1 MSEASPL
8 TRLFYRYGVSAHGR
22 LAFAVAGVTVVLD
35 QLSKWWVVHVLN
47 LPERQQIEVLPPIFN
62 LSMVWNHGVTF
73 GMFRDSGQV
82 GRWLLVLVACVAVAA
97 LVYFA
102 RSAQRLTPA
111 VGMGLILGGA
121 IGNNLIDRVLIG
133 AVADFL
139 DFSGLHFPWVFN
151 VADSAID
158 VGVVCLAVD
167 LLGLEPSAQKKA

>member
-1 MSEASPL
+1 MSEPSPL
-8 TRLFYRYGVSAHGR
+8 TRLFDRYAVTSHGR
-22 LAFAVAGVTVVLD
+22 LAFAVAGATLILD

-82 GRWLLVLVACVAVAA
+82 GRWLLVLVACGAVAA
-97 LVYFA
+97 LIYFA
-102 RSAQRLTPA
+102 RSAQRLIPA
-111 VGMGLILGGA
+111 IGMGLILGGA
-121 IGNNLIDRVLIG
+121 IGNNLIDRVYIG

-151 VADSAID
+151 IADTAID
-158 VGVVCLAVD
+158 IGVACLAAD
-167 LLGLEPSAQKKA
+167 LLGVDPIAPKKA

>member
-8 TRLFYRYGVSAHGR
+8 ARLFERYGVTAHGR
-22 LAFAVAGVTVVLD
+22 LAFAVAGATLVLD
-35 QLSKWWVVHVLN
+35 QISKWWVVHVLH
-47 LPERQQIEVLPPIFN
+47 LPERFQIEVAPPIFN

-102 RSAQRLTPA
+102 RSAQRLIPA
-111 VGMGLILGGA
+111 IGMGLILGGA

-139 DFSGLHFPWVFN
+139 DFSGLQFPWVFN
-151 VADSAID
+151 VADMAID
-158 VGVVCLAVD
+158 IGVACLAID
-167 LLGLEPSAQKKA
+167 LLGLEPSAPKKA

>member
-1 MSEASPL
+1 MSEASPV
-8 TRLFYRYGVSAHGR
+8 TRLFDRLGVSAHGR
-22 LAFAVAGVTVVLD
+22 IAFAVAGVTLVLD
-35 QLSKWWVVHVLN
+35 QLSKWWIVRVLH
-47 LPERQQIEVLPPIFN
+47 LPERFQIEVLPPIFN

-82 GRWLLVLVACVAVAA
+82 GRWLLVLVACLAVGA

-102 RSAQRLTPA
+102 RSAQRIIPA

-121 IGNNLIDRVLIG
+121 VGNNLIDRVFIG

-151 VADSAID
+151 VADMAID
-158 VGVVCLAVD
+158 VGVACLALD
-167 LLGLEPSAQKKA
+167 LLSAEPDAPKKA

>member
-1 MSEASPL
+1 MSEASSL
-8 TRLFYRYGVSAHGR
+8 SRLFDRFSVTAHGR
-22 LAFAVAGVTVVLD
+22 LAFAAAGATVILD

-47 LPERQQIEVLPPIFN
+47 LPERLQIEVLPPIFN

-73 GMFRDSGQV
+73 GMFRDSGQL
-82 GRWLLVLVACVAVAA
+82 GRWLLVLVACIAVAA

-102 RSAQRLTPA
+102 RSAQRLIPA

-121 IGNNLIDRVLIG
+121 VGNNLIDRVLIG

-151 VADSAID
+151 VADMAID
-158 VGVVCLAVD
+158 IGVACLAAD